1 LLTPLILLIIAFI
14 IFFAGILT
22 TIVGFSEPFW
32 EPKRDVLVLL
42 GLIAICLGVVLMLYA
57 GALALPKTY
66 SNATYVPIPIP
77 IFLK

>member
-1 LLTPLILLIIAFI
+1 MPLILLIIAFI
-14 IFFAGILT
+14 IFFAGLLT
-22 TIVGFSEPFW
+22 TIAGLSEPFW

-42 GLIAICLGVVLMLYA
+42 GLIAICLGVALMLYA